1 MKKLK
6 EKIKNLNKKQ
16 LIIIFVI
23 LFLLSDSFLLG
34 KIINIILTCLLAI
47 TLLKLAN
54 E

>member
-23 LFLLSDSFLLG
+23 LLLVSDSFLLG
-34 KIINIILTCLLAI
+34 KIINIALTGLLAMK
-47 TLLKLAN
+47 LLQLAN